1 LDSAS
6 CSRRCRATSLS
17 WASRRD
23 DRLHESVCECDA
35 ESSRSGAH
43 CSVRRA
49 ATLSATPRG
58 VSAEAYIVFLELTL
72 RYFAPRRLRGP
83 TLILVTPT
91 RAHAGTRRCPVVER
105 QCYLCVHVSRMRAP
119 LRVFSGCLFA
129 LCLSKRTRAQSSLR
143 PDAQYSI
150 SLPVATP
157 RYRHGSTATLAATQA
172 SWLPEASPYA
182 YRAVKAVSR
191 ST

>member
-1 LDSAS
+1 MSVTRRAREAELSSARRYTVRDPAWRKRGGLYRFFGANAALFCPEAPERSNLDPCNTHPRARGDAPVS
-6 CSRRCRATSLS
+6 SRR
-17 WASRRD
+17 ASVLLVRT
-23 DRLHESVCECDA
+23 CEPY
-35 ESSRSGAH
+35 EGA
-43 CSVRRA
+43 A
-49 ATLSATPRG
+49 QG
-58 VSAEAYIVFLELTL
+58 
-72 RYFAPRRLRGP
+72 
-83 TLILVTPT
+83 
-91 RAHAGTRRCPVVER
+91 
-105 QCYLCVHVSRMRAP
+105 
-119 LRVFSGCLFA
+119 VFSGCLFA